1 MRKSSGRP
9 DRAAPLST
17 PIPDDPSQTISE
29 RVIME
34 EKNHTSY
41 IGRMLSANSRECVV
55 SSLTPQGQIP
65 PFGSM
70 LRIPLDGGRTVIFG
84 IVTDITL
91 EEDGFLRQIAGTAAI
106 SEEVIRDAQ
115 ENRSVPIVLRVAFL
129 GYTED
134 DRVLHLLPPRPP
146 VTLTEIYPCTA
157 RDICEF
163 TRKLGY
169 LRLLM
174 DVNTLPSGELL
185 AVHLR
190 QASKAHVQLGD
201 TDWTRR
207 AVEEV
212 MDLLSGDPAG
222 LIAVMGAI
230 GDADIFE

>member
-1 MRKSSGRP
+1 
-9 DRAAPLST
+9 
-17 PIPDDPSQTISE
+17 
-29 RVIME
+29 ME
-34 EKNHTSY
+34 EKNSY
-41 IGRMLSANSRECVV
+41 IGRMLSANSRECVI
-55 SSLTPQGQIP
+55 SALTPQNAIP

-70 LRIPLDGGRTVIFG
+70 LRIPLDSRTEIYA

-91 EEDGFLRQIAGTAAI
+91 EEDGFLRQIASSDAI

-115 ENRSVPIVLRVAFL
+115 ENRNIPIVCRAAFL

-146 VTLTEIYPCTA
+146 VTLTEIYPCSL
-157 RDICEF
+157 REICEF
-163 TRKLGY
+163 TRKFGY

-174 DVNTLPSGELL
+174 DISTMPAGELL

-190 QASKAHVQLGD
+190 QAAKAHVQLGD
-201 TDWTRR
+201 TDWAQR
-207 AVEEV
+207 AVGEV

-222 LIAVMGAI
+222 LIAVMGAV

>member
-1 MRKSSGRP
+1 
-9 DRAAPLST
+9 
-17 PIPDDPSQTISE
+17 
-29 RVIME
+29 ME
-34 EKNHTSY
+34 KTTHY

-55 SSLTPQGQIP
+55 SSLTLQNEIP

-70 LRIPLDGGRTVIFG
+70 LRIPLGKDQPEIYG

-91 EEDGFLRQIAGTAAI
+91 EEDGFLRQIAGTADLA
-106 SEEVIRDAQ
+106 EEVIRDAR
-115 ENRSVPIVLRVAFL
+115 ENRNVPIVLRTAFL
-129 GYTED
+129 GYTEG

-146 VTLTEIYPCTA
+146 VTLTEIYPCSA
-157 RDICEF
+157 REICEF

-174 DVNTLPSGELL
+174 DVTNLPAGELL

-190 QASKAHVQLGD
+190 LAAKAHVQLGD
-201 TDWTRR
+201 TDWAQR

-212 MDLLSGDPAG
+212 MDLLSGDPAA
-222 LIAVMGAI
+222 LIAVMGAV

>member
-1 MRKSSGRP
+1 
-9 DRAAPLST
+9 
-17 PIPDDPSQTISE
+17 
-29 RVIME
+29 ME
-34 EKNHTSY
+34 KTTHY

-55 SSLTPQGQIP
+55 SSLTPQNEIP

-70 LRIPLDGGRTVIFG
+70 LRIPLGKDQPEIYG

-91 EEDGFLRQIAGTAAI
+91 EEDGFLRQIAGTADLA
-106 SEEVIRDAQ
+106 EEVIRDAR
-115 ENRSVPIVLRVAFL
+115 ENRNVPIVIRTAFL
-129 GYTED
+129 GYTEG

-146 VTLTEIYPCTA
+146 VTLTEIYPCSA
-157 RDICEF
+157 REICEF

-174 DVNTLPSGELL
+174 DVTNLPAGELL

-190 QASKAHVQLGD
+190 LAAKAHVQLGD
-201 TDWTRR
+201 TDWAQR

-212 MDLLSGDPAG
+212 MDLLSGDPAA
-222 LIAVMGAI
+222 LIAVMGAV

>member
-1 MRKSSGRP
+1 MNEQS
-9 DRAAPLST
+9 
-17 PIPDDPSQTISE
+17 
-29 RVIME
+29 
-34 EKNHTSY
+34 SY

-55 SSLTPQGQIP
+55 SSLTPQNEIP

-70 LRIPLDGGRTVIFG
+70 LRIPLGAGQPIIYGV
-84 IVTDITL
+84 VTDITL
-91 EEDGFLRQIAGTAAI
+91 EEDGFLRQIAGSGNI

-115 ENRSVPIVLRVAFL
+115 ENRSVPIVLRAAFI
-129 GYTED
+129 GYTEG

-146 VTLTEIYPCTA
+146 VTLTEIYPCTD
-157 RDICEF
+157 REICEF

-174 DVNTLPSGELL
+174 DIHTLPAGELL

-190 QASKAHVQLGD
+190 RTAKAHVQLGD
-201 TDWTRR
+201 TDWAQR
-207 AVEEV
+207 AVGEV

-222 LIAVMGAI
+222 LVAVMGAI

>member
-1 MRKSSGRP
+1 MEK
-9 DRAAPLST
+9 
-17 PIPDDPSQTISE
+17 TI
-29 RVIME
+29 
-34 EKNHTSY
+34 HY

-55 SSLTPQGQIP
+55 SSLTPQNEIP

-70 LRIPLDGGRTVIFG
+70 LRIPLGKDQPEIYG

-91 EEDGFLRQIAGTAAI
+91 EEDGFLRQIAGTADLA
-106 SEEVIRDAQ
+106 EEVIRDAR
-115 ENRSVPIVLRVAFL
+115 ENRNVPIVIRTAFL
-129 GYTED
+129 GYTEG

-146 VTLTEIYPCTA
+146 VTLTEIYPCSA
-157 RDICEF
+157 REICEF

-174 DVNTLPSGELL
+174 DVTNLPAGELL

-190 QASKAHVQLGD
+190 LAAKAHVQLGD
-201 TDWTRR
+201 TDWAQR

-212 MDLLSGDPAG
+212 MDLLSGDPAA
-222 LIAVMGAI
+222 LIAVMGAV